1 MNSRTKMFF
10 TIVTTIMI
18 MFFSVNLVSAG
29 TGDNRHRCNYHGC
42 QKYQETNNGTVFC
55 NEHAQE
61 YWREKG
67 YKACH
72 VTGCYAYANKD
83 SSYCWRH
90 ECRERS
96 CKNMSEGSSGYCVKH
111 NIDNKSNGT
120 ASKNHKTIKTSSGSH
135 SRLKDSSGT
144 KKKIYDPYD
153 VYNYKSAQDFA
164 DDKYEE
170 LFYH

>member
-1 MNSRTKMFF
+1 
-10 TIVTTIMI
+10 
-18 MFFSVNLVSAG
+18 
-29 TGDNRHRCNYHGC
+29 
-42 QKYQETNNGTVFC
+42 
-55 NEHAQE
+55 
-61 YWREKG
+61 
-67 YKACH
+67 
-72 VTGCYAYANKD
+72 
-83 SSYCWRH
+83 
-90 ECRERS
+90 
-96 CKNMSEGSSGYCVKH
+96 MSEGSSGYCVKH